1 MSSPHKSVPP
11 DQSSH
16 TEKGERTDGA
26 SRQPIRHVIRI
37 QRLALLAA
45 FMLLVCV
52 SFPALSWP
60 AVLGWLFLLP
70 IAVVV
75 WVLRTQTTV
84 SAEGLALQTVFGFRT
99 LQWSDIKGVRIPK
112 RGWVRADLV
121 RGGEVALPAVGFD
134 RLQELAAASGGHIPD
149 PFGPGTEENDSPDD
163 GHET

>member
-1 MSSPHKSVPP
+1 
-11 DQSSH
+11 
-16 TEKGERTDGA
+16 
-26 SRQPIRHVIRI
+26 
-37 QRLALLAA
+37 
-45 FMLLVCV
+45 MLLICV

-84 SAEGLALQTVFGFRT
+84 SAEGLALQTVFGHRI
-99 LQWSDIKGVRIPK
+99 LRWSDIKGVRIPK

-121 RGGEVALPAVGFD
+121 NGGEVALPAVGFD

-163 GHET
+163 VDET